1 MVDHEDFD
9 QRTEEEGRLI
19 NDPSSPNLTQ
29 VHGMSRSQAINL
41 YTRGIV
47 RTVASICLS
56 SIVGRWVDGSPNRMK
71 TLSTTIS
78 FNRFAVISSCILWL
92 GIAESANLNDEAS
105 STSGFQFKLTPG
117 LKNGMFSLILL
128 LGVIETLSANGN
140 MLSMERDFVP
150 IAADPTHMKYNL
162 TYLNSAMRRID
173 LTCKLLAPIMISV
186 AISTTSVRIGILVV
200 AAMSALSWGVEL
212 WCAKRVWNR
221 NSRLRVIKVRHIGNS
236 ARVAREVGEE
246 AQRTFTERISQIV
259 RLYGNNFRNYFRSQV
274 WIPSFSLALLHLS
287 ALSYGATFITFLLGS
302 GFSLGLVTASRAC
315 GSIVEISSTFVT
327 PVGVRYLGKAK
338 RHDFIRVGESY
349 NEEYDSE
356 LLESTSES
364 SNTDLMTETGLQRLG
379 LWGITSQLLCLIPVL
394 YAIWLSSPSPSPST
408 FATRDLA
415 PVISFPLQA
424 FTIFAFLSLSRLG
437 LWIFDLTT
445 QQLTQTLNPPQALS
459 TFTGVEYSFVSV
471 FELCQHLMGIFLGRP
486 EDFKWIASVSL
497 IAVGISSIAYAGWV
511 RHRRGHLVHWE
522 KVSQCCKR
530 TGLG

>member
-19 NDPSSPNLTQ
+19 NDPSSPSTPNLTQ
-29 VHGMSRSQAINL
+29 VQGMSRSQAINL

-47 RTVASICLS
+47 RTVVSICLS

-78 FNRFAVISSCILWL
+78 FNRFAVILLCLLLL

-105 STSGFQFKLTPG
+105 STSGFQLKLTPG

-140 MLSMERDFVP
+140 ILSMERDFVP
-150 IAADPTHMKYNL
+150 TAADPTHMKYNL
-162 TYLNSAMRRID
+162 TYLNSVMRRID

-186 AISTTSVRIGILVV
+186 TISTTSVRIGILVV
-200 AAMSALSWGVEL
+200 AAMNALSWGVEL

-221 NSRLRVIKVRHIGNS
+221 NSRLRVLKVRHIGTS
-236 ARVAREVGEE
+236 ARVTREVGEE
-246 AQRTFTERISQIV
+246 AQITFAERTSQIV
-259 RLYGNNFRNYFRSQV
+259 RLYGNNFR
-274 WIPSFSLALLHLS
+274 
-287 ALSYGATFITFLLGS
+287 
-302 GFSLGLVTASRAC
+302 TARAC

-338 RHDFIRVGESY
+338 RHDFIHVGESY
-349 NEEYDSE
+349 NEEYDLE

-364 SNTDLMTETGLQRLG
+364 SDIDSMTETGLQRLG
-379 LWGITSQLLCLIPVL
+379 LGNNIATALLGSRFVCHLALITSSFAIDHQSFRSLFKLL
-394 YAIWLSSPSPSPST
+394 
-408 FATRDLA
+408 R
-415 PVISFPLQA
+415 
-424 FTIFAFLSLSRLG
+424 FAFLSLSRLG

-459 TFTGVEYSFVSV
+459 TFTGVEYSFVSF
-471 FELCQHLMGIFLGRP
+471 FELCQHLMGIFLGKP
-486 EDFKWIASVSL
+486 EEFMWIASVSS

-522 KVSQCCKR
+522 KVSQYCKR